1 MKSSLNK
8 SSLKTATVITALA
21 FGLSSM
27 HAMYAIAALDSD
39 AVEDSMQNDRF
50 SLETEFKKL
59 DTDSNAL
66 LSKTEFSKDAFFTK
80 GHFAKADTDKDG
92 ALNQEEFV
100 NYKSDAQKQ
109 ATKRVASDSV
119 ITTKA
124 KASLLAE
131 KDLKSLQIS
140 VKTFNGA
147 VILSGFVDDE
157 LSRVKAET
165 IVSKIEG
172 VKSVKNSL
180 VVKS

>member
-1 MKSSLNK
+1 MKTSSTLT
-8 SSLKTATVITALA
+8 SAALA
-21 FGLSSM
+21 IALTFGVTSM
-27 HAMYAIAALDSD
+27 QAYALDAD
-39 AVEDSMQNDRF
+39 AVANSVDNDQY

-66 LSKTEFSKDAFFTK
+66 LSQTEFGKDKFFTK
-80 GHFAKADTDKDG
+80 GHFAKADIDNNGT
-92 ALNQEEFV
+92 LNQQEFV
-100 NYKSDAQKQ
+100 DYKSGAQKQ
-109 ATKRVASDSV
+109 AAKRIASDTV

-124 KASLLAE
+124 KAELLAE
-131 KDLKSLQIS
+131 KNLKSLQIS

-157 LSRVKAET
+157 MSKLKAET
-165 IVSKIEG
+165 IVSKIDG